1 MGRVT
6 FTSLRRRRLQA
17 LAPGVSP
24 KAAAHAVHALVD
36 GLINNWMLD
45 RDAFDLK
52 RVGRSAVLQLLA
64 GLSRRD
70 G

>member
-1 MGRVT
+1 
-6 FTSLRRRRLQA
+6 
-17 LAPGVSP
+17 
-24 KAAAHAVHALVD
+24 VHALVD

-64 GLSRRD
+64 GLSRRNAV